1 MKFIFSWK
9 KKFTREIFFL
19 LEDKLHM
26 FAPSCNI
33 LYMFVVRCCSYVK
46 VHIVFFVTVGEPIR
60 FTDLYNYIR
69 PQRIF
74 VNALSTLMH
83 FRLETHPFFMRFRL
97 PPTQIQSKTK
107 VSGKD
112 FWKRSPRWRF
122 LIADVRHLNVDGW
135 KQRFSETLRHAHLS
149 LLHTS
154 DACARKENF
163 VFLCLL
169 CDCAYVL
176 SLRTWRF
183 PTQAQSQEQDKH
195 KKSTSKAKFSFF
207 LRMRLRLR
215 S

>member
-1 MKFIFSWK
+1 MKISLKSFLCFSFVFFSKHSSLCNKKKITCWLEHMKFIFSWK

-112 FWKRSPRWRF
+112 F
-122 LIADVRHLNVDGW
+122 
-135 KQRFSETLRHAHLS
+135 
-149 LLHTS
+149 
-154 DACARKENF
+154 
-163 VFLCLL
+163 
-169 CDCAYVL
+169 
-176 SLRTWRF
+176 
-183 PTQAQSQEQDKH
+183 
-195 KKSTSKAKFSFF
+195 
-207 LRMRLRLR
+207 
-215 S
+215 